1 MVSFSLR
8 SETIKNIDVCVA
20 VIWFICFIALSVPTY
35 HLIQG
40 GSLDMVKLNYF
51 MKSFLFLSYFCT
63 AMLVWCRYL
72 CSRIVDV
79 YLPYGIES
87 INKSD
92 FMEYVKNGNVR
103 YIEETSNTQYIRSMT
118 FDITKEEYNL
128 LRQREA
134 SKEVS
139 KFKYK
144 IDRAK

>member
-1 MVSFSLR
+1 MVSFSLK
-8 SETIKNIDVCVA
+8 SETIRNIDVCVA
-20 VIWFICFIALSVPTY
+20 VIWFICFIALGVPVYGIMHGT
-35 HLIQG
+35 
-40 GSLDMVKLNYF
+40 SFNMTKLNYF
-51 MKSFLFLSYFCT
+51 MKSFLFLSYLCT

-79 YLPYGIES
+79 YLPYGAES
-87 INKSD
+87 LNKSE